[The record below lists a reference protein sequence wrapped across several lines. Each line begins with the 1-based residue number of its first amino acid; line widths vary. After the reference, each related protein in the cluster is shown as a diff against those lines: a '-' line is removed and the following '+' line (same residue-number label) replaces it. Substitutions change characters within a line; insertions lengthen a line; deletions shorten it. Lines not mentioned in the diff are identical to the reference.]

1 MRFMIYLGFFA
12 TQSLGENQEQEGY
25 ILTAT
30 SRLLVKANP
39 KTMSSVV
46 LSMVDPFMVSPLHT
60 LSTCFQ
66 GSEST
71 PFMAAHGMKLWNVLE
86 QNPDFGKNFHDAMAN
101 DSHVLMSVILN
112 EGKGVFDNL
121 KSLVDV
127 GGGTGTTAHAVVRAF
142 PHLHCMV
149 LDLPNVVANLQGT
162 DNVVF
167 IGSDMFECIPRADAV
182 LLKVLLRLLVT
193 HCLGI

>member
-1 MRFMIYLGFFA
+1 MCWSR
-12 TQSLGENQEQEGY
+12 
-25 ILTAT
+25 ILT
-30 SRLLVKANP
+30 P
-39 KTMSSVV
+39 
-46 LSMVDPFMVSPLHT
+46 
-60 LSTCFQ
+60 
-66 GSEST
+66 E
-71 PFMAAHGMKLWNVLE
+71 
-86 QNPDFGKNFHDAMAN
+86 FGKNFHDAMAN

-162 DNVVF
+162 ANVVF
-167 IGSDMFECIPRADAV
+167 IGSDMFESIPRADAV
-182 LLKVLLRLLVT
+182 LLKIVLEYLKGAEKLFRQEKREER
-193 HCLGI
+193 